1 MGIFKDFATSAG
13 GDVTLGVFQGIGEVA
28 ERDAKANAVIADQSL
43 AKENKAFAT
52 TELAYKNFDQIKNI
66 VSNNLE
72 AFNIKPMGNFSES
85 QLVDMYVGK
94 AFKEQRSIFENN
106 DFNKVK
112 MGFANYVA
120 RTPGEDFS
128 IDISSPYVA
137 SEDKFEREK
146 DMHAE
151 KLSAISKMPN
161 ADKLLMNLRKI
172 EEGSKMPAADQ
183 MGDAQLKIAGI
194 TAKGYGI
201 LNTFPG
207 TAEGNAN
214 LNFMKVNIIVA
225 NSKAKF
231 PNDAGERSKFI
242 DQKLYENN
250 INPLDALN
258 YQSPISYKAMAS
270 VIDQTGINI
279 ANQIANNINAIAQGD
294 EKDRSTR
301 IQQNNNLL
309 LSQHKLIDT
318 FSASAT
324 KGLSGRDRSTIFPVA
339 DAEGKTTEFVAPK
352 APEGYVPQINRR
364 GAVIL
369 PGGGELPLDNLFANY
384 EVNKKA
390 LAPEIMQ
397 FVEPLRRFFDDNG
410 MMIAPKREMF
420 AEGKQ
425 GDVLFDKFRV
435 IYNRLT
441 PPDQDDLATLGGY
454 GMIDSRDFE
463 FAIPKVKTFI
473 DPSNI
478 NTLKVTDNNKKESKS
493 TSKKK
498 LGEKTFIYKGKSYNV
513 PKKLESYELNE
524 GLKKYIADDLDPDSR
539 KLIDSL
545 INKK

>member
-1 MGIFKDFATSAG
+1 MGIFKDLATSSA

-43 AKENKAFAT
+43 AKENKAFQT
-52 TELAYKNFDQIKNI
+52 TELAYKNFDQVKNI

-85 QLVDMYVGK
+85 QLVDLYVGK

-128 IDISSPYVA
+128 IDISSPYVS

-151 KLSAISKMPN
+151 KLSAISKMPR

-172 EEGSKMPAADQ
+172 EEGSAMPVADQ
-183 MGDAQLKIAGI
+183 MGDAQLKIASI

-231 PNDAGERSKFI
+231 PNDKVERTKFI

-309 LSQHKLIDT
+309 LSQHKLINT

-324 KGLSGRDRSTIFPVA
+324 QGLTGRDRSTIFPTA
-339 DAEGKTTEFVAPK
+339 DADGKTTEFVAPK
-352 APEGYVPQINRR
+352 APQGYVPQINRR

-397 FVEPLRRFFDDNG
+397 FVEPLRRFFDNNG

-420 AEGKQ
+420 AEGKE
-425 GDVLFDKFRV
+425 GDILFNKFRV

-473 DPSNI
+473 DPS
-478 NTLKVTDNNKKESKS
+478 KV
-493 TSKKK
+493 KKK
-498 LGEKTFIYKGKSYNV
+498 KDTKD
-513 PKKLESYELNE
+513 KK
-524 GLKKYIADDLDPDSR
+524 
-539 KLIDSL
+539 
-545 INKK
+545 

>member
-339 DAEGKTTEFVAPK
+339 DASGKTTEFVAPK